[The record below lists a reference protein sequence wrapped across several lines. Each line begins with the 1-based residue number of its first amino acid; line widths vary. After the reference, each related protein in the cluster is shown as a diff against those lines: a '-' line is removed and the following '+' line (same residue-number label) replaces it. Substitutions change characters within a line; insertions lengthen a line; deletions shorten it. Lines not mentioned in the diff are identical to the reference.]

1 MSLRT
6 PLARARGHGSA
17 KDGLH
22 HWLQQRL
29 TAVALI
35 PLSIWFIVS
44 VIGLAGSHYEH
55 FQAWLAVP
63 GNTALMLLLLFCVF
77 HHAQLGIQVVIE
89 DYLHDRG
96 AKIAALILVKMTTW
110 LLGVFAAV
118 AVLRTALVGG

>member
-6 PLARARGHGSA
+6 PLARARGLGAA
-17 KDGLH
+17 KEGLS
-22 HWLQQRL
+22 HWIEQRV

-44 VIGLAGSHYEH
+44 VISLAGSHYEQ

-77 HHAQLGIQVVIE
+77 HHAQLGCQVVIE
-89 DYLHDRG
+89 DYIHGRG
-96 AKIAALILVKMTTW
+96 ARIAAIYLVKMTSA
-110 LLGVFAAV
+110 LLGVFAGV
-118 AVLRTALVGG
+118 AVLRAALVGG

>member
-17 KDGLH
+17 KDGLN
-22 HWLQQRL
+22 HWLQQRI

-44 VIGLAGSHYEH
+44 VIGLAGSHYEQ
-55 FQAWLAVP
+55 FQAWLSVP

-77 HHAQLGIQVVIE
+77 HHAQLGCQAVIE
-89 DYLHDRG
+89 DYIHGRG
-96 AKIAALILVKMTTW
+96 ARVAAIYLVKMTSA
-110 LLGVFAAV
+110 LLGVFACV
-118 AVLRTALVGG
+118 AVLRAALVGG